1 MRLQKVVL
9 NYTFTRNGWY
19 QANLQPYGTLEPV
32 EEYGEIEEEYD
43 YLAYVDSD
51 DLYKYLIIKVIGYN
65 TFKTWSEEKQQGF
78 KRAIELLWEEDFI
91 CELDDYYDDFLE
103 WLKEERE
110 DDAKQQYEKENEND

>member
-9 NYTFTRNGWY
+9 TYTFTRNGWY
-19 QANLQPYGTLEPV
+19 QASFQPYGVLEPV
-32 EEYGEIEEEYD
+32 EEYGEIEEQYD
-43 YLAYVDSD
+43 YTTNVDSD

-91 CELDDYYDDFLE
+91 CELEYYDDFLE

-110 DDAKQQYEKENEND
+110 YDAKQEYEEENEND